1 MDQGGLGYEVTARRT
16 NLLGDGD
23 LELLLLGDFLGERL
37 ALRLFLRLLDDG
49 TQPIRRREEGVCSD
63 STGRQTSSPYRVLT
77 LRERLLML

>member
-1 MDQGGLGYEVTARRT
+1 MARRT

-49 TQPIRRREEGVCSD
+49 NKQTQPIRRLEEGVLSD
-63 STGRQTSSPYRVLT
+63 STGRQPIGSYRVLT
-77 LRERLLML
+77 LRDRLLML